1 LRGRVRHGNGWRVSF
16 RLETEKDVER
26 LRQAALLLEAE
37 NKRLVARVVELTRK
51 LMGAQG
57 KDAEELQ
64 LRLAELERQLGQ
76 TRAELFGRSSEK
88 RQKPREDEAEQ
99 TEPPRGHG
107 PRAQAQ
113 LPVLDEVHTLDEP
126 DKQCP
131 ECGGVLGEMK
141 GCYEE
146 AEEVD
151 VVERRFVIRRH
162 KRQKYRCGCGGCVE
176 TALGPPKLQAG
187 GRYSVDFAVEVAV
200 AKYLDHM
207 PLQRQVRTMER
218 EGLVVDSQT
227 LWDQVEALARL
238 LEPAHEAL
246 HEALLTREILGA
258 DETRWPLL
266 GSKHQTRWHAW
277 ALCAPDAVVYR
288 IQEGRDAEAARA
300 LLGGFSGVLMVD
312 GLGTYQS
319 VADKNRSLSLVN
331 CWMHVRRK
339 YVECG
344 EKCAEAHQAL
354 ELIGALYKVEE
365 EYKQGPPELA
375 RLLELRQQKSRPII
389 NKLQQWAC
397 ELRVLPDSA
406 LGSAVKYMS
415 NLWTGLTRFLSDPRV
430 PLDNG
435 ATERAMRGLA
445 VGRKNHYGSRSRRGT
460 EVAALFYSL
469 LETSKLCRVDPKR
482 YLRLAVHAA
491 LRGETIPLPFELA
504 ESDLN

>member
-1 LRGRVRHGNGWRVSF
+1 MSF
-16 RLETEKDVER
+16 HLETEKDVER

-51 LMGAQG
+51 LMSAQG

-64 LRLAELERQLGQ
+64 LRLQELERQLAQRTG
-76 TRAELFGRSSEK
+76 ELFGRSSEK
-88 RQKPREDEAEQ
+88 RPQREQDEGKQAGPAE
-99 TEPPRGHG
+99 PAPGHG
-107 PRAQAQ
+107 PRAQPT
-113 LPVLDEVHTLDEP
+113 LPLLEQVYTLEEP

-131 ECGGVLGEMK
+131 KCGGALAEMK

-151 VVERRFVIRRH
+151 VVERRFVLRRH

-207 PLQRQVRTMER
+207 PLERQAKTMER

-227 LWDQVEALARL
+227 LWDQIEALARL
-238 LEPAHEAL
+238 LSPAHEAL
-246 HEALLTREILGA
+246 HEALLTREILGG

-266 GSKHQTRWHAW
+266 GSKSQTRWHAW

-288 IQEGRDAEAARA
+288 IQEGRDTEAARNM
-300 LLGGFSGVLMVD
+300 LKGFRGILMTD
-312 GLGTYQS
+312 GLSTYES
-319 VADKNRSLSLVN
+319 VAGKSAGMSLVN
-331 CWMHVRRK
+331 CWMHARRK
-339 YVECG
+339 YVEC
-344 EKCAEAHQAL
+344 AEAFRQANEAL
-354 ELIGALYKVEE
+354 DMIAELYAVER
-365 EYKQGPPELA
+365 EYKEGPADLE
-375 RLLELRQQKSRPII
+375 RLLALRQQKSRAVIER
-389 NKLQQWAC
+389 LRQWAC
-397 ELRVLPDSA
+397 EQRVLPESG
-406 LGSAVKYMS
+406 LGQAIKYMS
-415 NLWTGLTRFLSDPRV
+415 NRWTGLTRFLTDPRV

-460 EVAALFYSL
+460 EVAALYYSL
-469 LETSKLCRVDPKR
+469 METAKLCGVDPKR
-482 YLRLAVHAA
+482 YLREAALAA
-491 LRGETIPLPFELA
+491 LRGEPIPLPNQLEPPGA
-504 ESDLN
+504 G